1 MDLRLTSDAVCTV
14 DSLPRSRMMM
24 SSQTAPQRYSLP
36 SIAMH
41 WVMVLLFV
49 AVYALVNIAEGFER
63 DGNLEFRQFLSIA
76 KGSSGETR
84 SQLYRIFDFG
94 YINEGDKVTTEFIL
108 TNTGDADLVIVSAV
122 GSCGCTVP
130 EPPKD
135 PIKPGE
141 SAPIKV
147 SFDSKGKPGNQE
159 KTVTLTTNTEN
170 GREMFKIKANVTP
183 MAK

>member
-1 MDLRLTSDAVCTV
+1 MIKKTIGFLTLSLIFAITSCKQESVAEKITDADMKTV
-14 DSLPRSRMMM
+14 E
-24 SSQTAPQRYSLP
+24 AEK
-36 SIAMH
+36 
-41 WVMVLLFV
+41 
-49 AVYALVNIAEGFER
+49 ALVGDLPKVKLDKEIHDFGTIAEGDVVE
-63 DGNLEFRQFLSIA
+63 
-76 KGSSGETR
+76 
-84 SQLYRIFDFG
+84 
-94 YINEGDKVTTEFIL
+94 TEFIV
-108 TNTGDADLVIVSAV
+108 TNTGASDLLIVDAK

-135 PIKPGE
+135 PIKPSE